1 MARELLFDPFDGLK
15 DFYQHAANFDPHK
28 LPLMSS
34 VWPTVTIASVYL
46 LILRLGPG

>member
-1 MARELLFDPFDGLK
+1 MARELLFDPFGGMD
-15 DFYQHAANFDPHK
+15 DFDQQAATFDPHK

-46 LILRLGPG
+46 LMLRLGPG